1 MNNKKPGIGAWV
13 VFWGLLLM
21 AFIGVYSVVNWI
33 ATL

>member
-1 MNNKKPGIGAWV
+1 MDKKPGIGAWV
-13 VFWGLLLM
+13 VFWWLLLM